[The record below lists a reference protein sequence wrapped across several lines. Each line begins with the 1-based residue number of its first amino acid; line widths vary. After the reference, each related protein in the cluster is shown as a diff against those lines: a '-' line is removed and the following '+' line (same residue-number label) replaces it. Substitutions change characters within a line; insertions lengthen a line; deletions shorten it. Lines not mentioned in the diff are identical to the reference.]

1 MAKQVYRV
9 DTPVIGKIHA
19 YFERHVDEY
28 LGPGASGGGESE
40 VGAGPDANAGSGSA
54 LGVQLAPAIARAPTR
69 EHVAAL
75 VNAVFW
81 ASLVQVEG
89 RSTTLS
95 LAYVSP
101 DQTDRPFIFDDPIA
115 LQPHA
120 LAKVAPA
127 AERPGIHFGAWP
139 GSDGQL
145 AVWGMTR
152 RLPLLCFVLEV
163 ASPGVI
169 VVKHRHGGAGSKF
182 VNAAV
187 LAGDEAKFIAGPDPS
202 PLGCSSMLGKL
213 VGHRERQ
220 SGADWLDPTNAFVR
234 LSLSMRAHRRGGT
247 LLVVP
252 STSEDWRSS
261 IAAPILYAARDVFT
275 DLRRR
280 AQRAELDHATKR
292 HRTSL
297 ARSVDAVAGLT
308 AVDGAT
314 IITDALDVVG
324 FGAKIIRR
332 SGHPVVESVLVSEPV
347 EGNRATR
354 ETPSALGGT
363 RHLSAAQFVQDQ
375 RNAVALVASQDGR
388 FTVFEWSERGQ
399 VVHAQRIDAL
409 LM

>member
-1 MAKQVYRV
+1 MSRQVYRV
-9 DTPVIGKIHA
+9 DTPVIGRIHG
-19 YFERHVDEY
+19 YFERHVADHVEPAAEP
-28 LGPGASGGGESE
+28 LSPNE
-40 VGAGPDANAGSGSA
+40 PPHGSGSD
-54 LGVQLAPAIARAPTR
+54 LAVAEARARTIAHAPSR
-69 EHVAAL
+69 EHVADL

-95 LAYVSP
+95 IAYLP
-101 DQTDRPFIFDDPIA
+101 PEQADRPFRFADPLP
-115 LQPHA
+115 LQSHS

-139 GSDGQL
+139 GPDGQL

-152 RLPLLCFVLEV
+152 SLPLLCFVLEV

-169 VVKHRHGGAGSKF
+169 VVKHRHGGRGSKF

-187 LAGDEAKFIAGPDPS
+187 LAGDEAKFIAGSDPS
-202 PLGCSSMLGKL
+202 PLGCSSMLGRL
-213 VGHRERQ
+213 IGRRSPRHGSE
-220 SGADWLDPTNAFVR
+220 WLDPTNAFVR
-234 LSLSMRAHRRGGT
+234 LALSMRAHHRGGT

-252 STSEDWRSS
+252 STGDEWRESV
-261 IAAPILYAARDVFT
+261 AAPILYAAKDMFT
-275 DLRRR
+275 ELRERARR
-280 AQRAELDHATKR
+280 AEHENATKR

-332 SGHPVVESVLVSEPV
+332 KGQTVVESVLVSEPV
-347 EGNRATR
+347 EGNCAT
-354 ETPSALGGT
+354 EEPPSALGGT
-363 RHLSAAQFVQDQ
+363 RHLSAAQFVHDQ
-375 RNAVALVASQDGR
+375 RNAVAMVASQDGR
-388 FTVFEWSERGQ
+388 FTIFEWSERDGL
-399 VVHAQRIDAL
+399 VHAQRIDAL
-409 LM
+409 LL